1 MAATPEAEV
10 DHLDP
15 ETRLRFMRVDP
26 DTGHCLRLFWAVV
39 EPKLPDILDQFYR
52 HVAAEPRLA
61 GLIGADIPRL
71 KTAQGNHWRR
81 LFNGRFDARYMQGAR
96 SIGVMHSRIGLEPR
110 WYIGGYNYVL
120 ARLTTLAVERYRW
133 TPRRLASVL
142 CATQSAVMLDMDI
155 AISVYQDTT
164 MAERAVRQT
173 RIEAAIGQF
182 DGEARLLL
190 GGLGDAASGLQHT
203 ADTLASGAERALQ
216 QSHTVAAASEETS
229 SSVQTIA
236 SAMEE
241 LTSSVGEIG
250 RLVAESS
257 RMTRTAVEQAESS
270 GTMMQS
276 LASAA
281 QRIGDVVN
289 LITSIA
295 AQTNLLALNATI
307 EAARAGESG
316 KGFAVVAQ
324 EVKALAAQT
333 AKATDDISQ
342 QVQSIQEATAR
353 SVGAIGKFG
362 TTIGAMDEIATA
374 VAAAVEQQGM
384 ATSEIARNLQDAA
397 KGTQDVSSN
406 IAGVSQMA
414 GETDRTTAQLRDAA
428 QTISRQS
435 TDLHHQ
441 VEAFFAAI
449 RAA

>member
-1 MAATPEAEV
+1 MTATPHAES
-10 DHLDP
+10 DHHDQ
-15 ETRLRFMRVDP
+15 ETRLRFLRIDP
-26 DTGHCLRLFWAVV
+26 DTGHHLRLFWTEV
-39 EPKLPDILDQFYR
+39 EPQLPDILDQFYR

-61 GLIGADIPRL
+61 RLIGTDIPRL
-71 KTAQGNHWRR
+71 KNAQSDHWRR
-81 LFNGRFDARYMQGAR
+81 LFSGRFDERYMQGAR

-110 WYIGGYNYVL
+110 WYIGGYSYVL
-120 ARLTTLAVERYRW
+120 SRLTALAVARYRW
-133 TPRRLASVL
+133 SPRRLAAIL

-155 AISVYQDTT
+155 AISVYQEAT
-164 MAERAVRQT
+164 MAERAARQT

-182 DGEARLLL
+182 DDEARLLL
-190 GGLGDAASGLQHT
+190 GGLGDAATGLQRS
-203 ADTLASGAERALQ
+203 ADALASGAARATQ
-216 QSHTVAAASEETS
+216 QSHAVAAASEETS

-250 RLVAESS
+250 RLVTESS
-257 RMTRTAVEQAESS
+257 RMTRSAVEQADHS
-270 GTMMQS
+270 GTMMQG

-307 EAARAGESG
+307 EAARAGEAG

-324 EVKALAAQT
+324 EVKVLATQT
-333 AKATDDISQ
+333 ARATDDISQ
-342 QVQSIQEATAR
+342 QVQAIQEATAR
-353 SVGAIGKFG
+353 SVGAIGEFG
-362 TTIGAMDEIATA
+362 TTIGAMGEIATA

-384 ATSEIARNLQDAA
+384 ATSEIARNLQEAA
-397 KGTQDVSSN
+397 RGTQDVSSN
-406 IAGVSQMA
+406 ISGVSQTA
-414 GETDRTTAQLRDAA
+414 GETDRTAAQLRAAA

-435 TDLHHQ
+435 QILRDQ
-441 VEAFFAAI
+441 VEAFFASI